1 MMADD
6 LDKLIE
12 DQKAKLAQDK
22 AELENDPPYMEM
34 RNKELEKLSETNKML
49 ISMTKENIPPN
60 SQQNYPLGDYG
71 LSLPLGEECERKKH
85 KLKEELRQ
93 DYRRY
98 LSQGI
103 SQAKRKKNYL
113 TTGEV
118 DPYTQGLSLPI
129 DERRSAKEKLRLER
143 NKEYNQYLRDKEEW
157 NERLR
162 KLGKKN
168 TENEMDRNKKPIAVT
183 RLQSELHTEVQP
195 CNTGTE
201 PPKKDAFTSTE
212 GYEELLSK
220 RWPEEDRYHRL
231 DDEVEL
237 RSRLLNKRLDED
249 LDVPNR
255 RYRGFAS
262 QSVIPVRKHHRLDED
277 RDFGRRYYRMDYDP
291 EISEEMDPRFRCES
305 AYDRKTPRVFCG
317 DRPHLDGIVRD
328 LPADYEDE
336 LKERARVQQI
346 SRTGNSRNQMQISSS
361 ASEQAKSAA
370 EMPYATGLVL
380 GGQDRE
386 LLQRKKEKYRQE
398 LIEQMAEQQRNKRR
412 EKELELTVAAS
423 GARDPEKSPNRLKHF
438 GLTARATEEKLPPE
452 RPRVAFQTPV
462 PVPSASPVNEDFHR
476 GLASTL
482 GEIAAPRLA
491 PMPPPPPPVLTDNYR
506 TPHDDAYYFYGVRNP
521 LDPNLAYYG
530 TGMMGMQPTPNLDPS
545 LGQASVEQSI
555 SNVGQRNTGDT
566 QRSIGVFSEEKTKP
580 SKEATLSYQ
589 QELRQQIREREERR
603 RQEREE
609 KERYEAKIAAEMRN
623 YNPWGRGGGGAP
635 LRDAKGNL
643 ITDLNMMHKQNED
656 AYHNREA
663 RLYEDK
669 RAIVSADLS
678 LASPRPENT
687 EASTNKTAGFTFA
700 QTSPFA
706 RGNVFGEPPSPQH
719 LKRQESYKN
728 FLRLQIRE
736 REERRRQER
745 EEKERYEAKIAA
757 EMRNYNPWG
766 RGGGG
771 APLRDAKGNLIT
783 DLNMMHKQNED
794 AYHNR
799 EARLYEDKRAIVS
812 ADLSLASPRPE
823 NTEASTNKTA
833 GFTFAQTS
841 PFARGNV
848 FGEPPSPQHLK
859 RQESYKNF
867 LRLQIEEKRRRE
879 QAEREKLRME
889 EEEEEKRIAE
899 ERMRIQKAYENE
911 QEEKRKKEEE
921 QRLKNKE
928 MIRLDEERQKEAE
941 KRRKEKEEKQDEQL
955 RQYFEKEKMEE
966 EKKMFARQPSPIIP
980 ALQNKSIRKEERIP
994 SADSNVSYYA
1004 QDPPQPRVPSPPVT
1018 ARRNQLRA
1026 FEERKNV
1033 INELSEMRKQLRS
1046 EEKRLQEQLL
1056 NVASDDDVPITRG
1069 RREKNPKDVFEM
1081 ARLRL
1086 QAPVRRP
1093 PSKEAQDPVNIQNI
1107 WEFNELKYK
1116 DSETRMGLRHMYPDP
1131 PKDDQTLEIQ
1141 QQALLREQQKKLDR
1155 MRMRRETED
1164 DSASGGN
1171 PQTMG
1176 LFRSE
1181 SNEFLKNSQLES
1193 DSTFIGANR
1202 ETFPDL
1208 GEVNLSPQF
1217 PPSARERRRIKQKAL
1232 ACAED
1237 VPPGQTPLLQPDS
1250 FSLHSSFSLDI
1261 DQLKGKNEERWRRLT
1276 ELQQKSAYLGENI
1289 SLGEAD
1295 DLKRAPSNAGRRPSS
1310 VDTVATE
1317 PWLRPG
1323 TSETLQRLMAE
1334 QSSPAKLSPEN
1345 TLQLGWQGL
1354 STAHG

>member
-6 LDKLIE
+6 LDKFIE

-34 RNKELEKLSETNKML
+34 RNKESEKLSETSKML
-49 ISMTKENIPPN
+49 MSMAKENIPPN
-60 SQQNYPLGDYG
+60 SQQNYPSGDYG
-71 LSLPLGEECERKKH
+71 LSLPLGEEYERKKH

-168 TENEMDRNKKPIAVT
+168 TEQNEMDRNKKSVAVM
-183 RLQSELHTEVQP
+183 RLQPELHTEVQP
-195 CNTGTE
+195 CNTGAE

-212 GYEELLSK
+212 GYEELLNK
-220 RWPEEDRYHRL
+220 RWLEEDRYH
-231 DDEVEL
+231 
-237 RSRLLNKRLDED
+237 
-249 LDVPNR
+249 
-255 RYRGFAS
+255 
-262 QSVIPVRKHHRLDED
+262 RKHHRLDED
-277 RDFGRRYYRMDYDP
+277 RDFGRRYYRIDYDP

-305 AYDRKTPRVFCG
+305 AYDRKTPRVFYAE
-317 DRPHLDGIVRD
+317 RPYLDGIVRD

-346 SRTGNSRNQMQISSS
+346 SRTGNSRNQVQISSS
-361 ASEQAKSAA
+361 ANEQAKSAA

-386 LLQRKKEKYRQE
+386 VLQRKKEKYRQE

-412 EKELELTVAAS
+412 EKELELSVAAS
-423 GARDPEKSPNRLKHF
+423 GARDPEKNPNRLKQF
-438 GLTARATEEKLPPE
+438 GLTARASEEKVPPE

-462 PVPSASPVNEDFHR
+462 PVPPASPVNEDFHR

-491 PMPPPPPPVLTDNYR
+491 PVPPPPPPVLTDNYR
-506 TPHDDAYYFYGVRNP
+506 TPYDDAYYFYGVRNP

-530 TGMMGMQPTPNLDPS
+530 TGMMGMQATPNLDPP
-545 LGQASVEQSI
+545 LGQAPVEQSV
-555 SNVGQRNTGDT
+555 SNIGQRNAGDR
-566 QRSIGVFSEEKTKP
+566 QRSIGVVSEEKTKP

-589 QELRQQIREREERR
+589 QELQQQIREREERR

-609 KERYEAKIAAEMRN
+609 KERYEAKLEAEMRN
-623 YNPWGRGGGGAP
+623 YNPWGKGGGGAP

-656 AYHNREA
+656 AYHNPEA

-669 RAIVSADLS
+669 RAIVSVDLS

-687 EASTNKTAGFTFA
+687 EASTNK
-700 QTSPFA
+700 
-706 RGNVFGEPPSPQH
+706 
-719 LKRQESYKN
+719 
-728 FLRLQIRE
+728 I
-736 REERRRQER
+736 
-745 EEKERYEAKIAA
+745 
-757 EMRNYNPWG
+757 
-766 RGGGG
+766 
-771 APLRDAKGNLIT
+771 
-783 DLNMMHKQNED
+783 
-794 AYHNR
+794 
-799 EARLYEDKRAIVS
+799 
-812 ADLSLASPRPE
+812 
-823 NTEASTNKTA
+823 A

-879 QAEREKLRME
+879 EAEREKLRME
-889 EEEEEKRIAE
+889 EEKEEKRLAE
-899 ERMRIQKAYENE
+899 QRMRIQKAYQDE

-921 QRLKNKE
+921 RRLKNKE
-928 MIRLDEERQKEAE
+928 IIRLDEERQKEAE

-966 EKKMFARQPSPIIP
+966 KKMLSRQPSPIVS
-980 ALQNKSIRKEERIP
+980 ALQNKSIREEERIP
-994 SADSNVSYYA
+994 SAESHISYYE
-1004 QDPPQPRVPSPPVT
+1004 QDPPQPRAPSPPVP

-1046 EEKRLQEQLL
+1046 EERRLQEQLL

-1069 RREKNPKDVFEM
+1069 RREKNPKDIFEM

-1093 PSKEAQDPVNIQNI
+1093 SSKEAQDPVNIQNI

-1164 DSASGGN
+1164 HSASGGN

-1176 LFRSE
+1176 LFRNE
-1181 SNEFLKNSQLES
+1181 SNEFLKNSLLES
-1193 DSTFIGANR
+1193 DSAFIGANG
-1202 ETFPDL
+1202 ETFPAL
-1208 GEVNLSPQF
+1208 GEVNLSPQL
-1217 PPSARERRRIKQKAL
+1217 PSSARERRRIKQKAL
-1232 ACAED
+1232 ECAED

-1250 FSLHSSFSLDI
+1250 FSLHSSFSLDV
-1261 DQLKGKNEERWRRLT
+1261 DQLKGKNEERLQRLT
-1276 ELQQKSAYLGENI
+1276 ELQQKSAYLGDSI
-1289 SLGEAD
+1289 SLGEAA
-1295 DLKRAPSNAGRRPSS
+1295 DLAPRLGRRPSS
-1310 VDTVATE
+1310 VDSVATE

-1323 TSETLQRLMAE
+1323 TSETLQRLLAE

-1345 TLQLGWQGL
+1345 TLPLSWQGL

>member
-1 MMADD
+1 MLADD
-6 LDKLIE
+6 LEKSIE
-12 DQKAKLAQDK
+12 DQKAKLARDK

-34 RNKELEKLSETNKML
+34 RNKASDKLFETSKML
-49 ISMTKENIPPN
+49 ISMAKENIPPN
-60 SQQNYPLGDYG
+60 SQQNCPLGDYG
-71 LSLPLGEECERKKH
+71 LSLPLGEEYERKKH

-98 LSQGI
+98 LSQ
-103 SQAKRKKNYL
+103 KNYL

-168 TENEMDRNKKPIAVT
+168 TENEMDGNKNPIAAT
-183 RLQSELHTEVQP
+183 RLQPELHTEVQP
-195 CNTGTE
+195 CNTGVQ

-212 GYEELLSK
+212 GYEELLNK
-220 RWPEEDRYHRL
+220 RWLEEDRYHRL

-255 RYRGFAS
+255 RHRGFAS
-262 QSVIPVRKHHRLDED
+262 QSVIPIRKHHRLDED

-305 AYDRKTPRVFCG
+305 AYDSKTPRIFYAE
-317 DRPHLDGIVRD
+317 RPSLDGIVRD

-346 SRTGNSRNQMQISSS
+346 SRTGNSRNQVQISSS
-361 ASEQAKSAA
+361 ANEPAKSAP

-380 GGQDRE
+380 GGQDQE

-412 EKELELTVAAS
+412 EKELELSVAAS
-423 GARDPEKSPNRLKHF
+423 GAQDPEKKPNRLKQF
-438 GLTARATEEKLPPE
+438 GLTVRASEERVPPE

-506 TPHDDAYYFYGVRNP
+506 TPYDDAYYFYGARNP

-530 TGMMGMQPTPNLDPS
+530 TGMMGMQGTPNLDPP
-545 LGQASVEQSI
+545 LGQAPVEQSVG
-555 SNVGQRNTGDT
+555 NTGQRNTGDR
-566 QRSIGVFSEEKTKP
+566 QRSTGVFSEEKRKP

-589 QELRQQIREREERR
+589 QELQQQIREREERR
-603 RQEREE
+603 RREREE
-609 KERYEAKIAAEMRN
+609 KERYEAKLEAEMRN
-623 YNPWGRGGGGAP
+623 YNPWGKGGGGAP

-643 ITDLNMMHKQNED
+643 I
-656 AYHNREA
+656 
-663 RLYEDK
+663 
-669 RAIVSADLS
+669 S
-678 LASPRPENT
+678 
-687 EASTNKTAGFTFA
+687 FTFA

-719 LKRQESYKN
+719 LR
-728 FLRLQIRE
+728 
-736 REERRRQER
+736 
-745 EEKERYEAKIAA
+745 
-757 EMRNYNPWG
+757 
-766 RGGGG
+766 
-771 APLRDAKGNLIT
+771 
-783 DLNMMHKQNED
+783 
-794 AYHNR
+794 
-799 EARLYEDKRAIVS
+799 
-812 ADLSLASPRPE
+812 
-823 NTEASTNKTA
+823 
-833 GFTFAQTS
+833 
-841 PFARGNV
+841 
-848 FGEPPSPQHLK
+848 

-879 QAEREKLRME
+879 EAEREKLRME
-889 EEEEEKRIAE
+889 EEKEEKRLAE
-899 ERMRIQKAYENE
+899 QRMRIQKAYEDE

-921 QRLKNKE
+921 RRLKNKE
-928 MIRLDEERQKEAE
+928 IIRLDEERQKEAE
-941 KRRKEKEEKQDEQL
+941 KRRKEKEEKQDERL

-966 EKKMFARQPSPIIP
+966 EKKMFSRQPSPIIP
-980 ALQNKSIRKEERIP
+980 ALQNKSVRKEERIP
-994 SADSNVSYYA
+994 SAESHISYYA
-1004 QDPPQPRVPSPPVT
+1004 QDPPQPRVPSPPVP

-1026 FEERKNV
+1026 LEERKNV

-1046 EEKRLQEQLL
+1046 EERRLQEQLL

-1093 PSKEAQDPVNIQNI
+1093 SSKEAQDPVNIQNI
-1107 WEFNELKYK
+1107 WEFNELKYT

-1171 PQTMG
+1171 PQTMR
-1176 LFRSE
+1176 LFRNE
-1181 SNEFLKNSQLES
+1181 SDEFLKNSLLES
-1193 DSTFIGANR
+1193 DSAFIGANG
-1202 ETFPDL
+1202 ETFPAL
-1208 GEVNLSPQF
+1208 GEVNLSPRL
-1217 PPSARERRRIKQKAL
+1217 PLSARERRRIKQKAL
-1232 ACAED
+1232 ECGD
-1237 VPPGQTPLLQPDS
+1237 YVPPDQTQLLQPDG
-1250 FSLHSSFSLDI
+1250 FSLHSNFSLDV
-1261 DQLKGKNEERWRRLT
+1261 DQLKGKNEERLRRLT
-1276 ELQQKSAYLGENI
+1276 ELQRKSAYLGDTI

-1295 DLKRAPSNAGRRPSS
+1295 DLLKRAPAEDGRRPSS

-1323 TSETLQRLMAE
+1323 TSETLRRLMAD
-1334 QSSPAKLSPEN
+1334 QSSPAKLSPDNALLLSWE
-1345 TLQLGWQGL
+1345 GL

>member
-6 LDKLIE
+6 LDKFIE

-34 RNKELEKLSETNKML
+34 RNKESEKLSETSKML
-49 ISMTKENIPPN
+49 ISMAKENIPPN

-71 LSLPLGEECERKKH
+71 LSLPLGEEYERKKH

-168 TENEMDRNKKPIAVT
+168 TENQMDRNKKLTAVT
-183 RLQSELHTEVQP
+183 RLQPELHTEVQP
-195 CNTGTE
+195 CNTGAQ
-201 PPKKDAFTSTE
+201 PPRKDAFTSTE
-212 GYEELLSK
+212 GYEELLNK
-220 RWPEEDRYHRL
+220 RWLEEDRYHRL

-255 RYRGFAS
+255 RHRGFAN
-262 QSVIPVRKHHRLDED
+262 QSVIPITKHHRLDED
-277 RDFGRRYYRMDYDP
+277 CNFGRRYYRMDCDP
-291 EISEEMDPRFRCES
+291 EISEEMDARFRCES
-305 AYDRKTPRVFCG
+305 AYDRKTPRVFYAE
-317 DRPHLDGIVRD
+317 RPCLDGIARD
-328 LPADYEDE
+328 LPADYEDD
-336 LKERARVQQI
+336 LKERARMQQM
-346 SRTGNSRNQMQISSS
+346 SRTGNSRNQVQISS
-361 ASEQAKSAA
+361 AVNEQAKSAA
-370 EMPYATGLVL
+370 EVPYATGLVV

-412 EKELELTVAAS
+412 EKELELSVAAS
-423 GARDPEKSPNRLKHF
+423 GARDPEKKPNRLRQF
-438 GLTARATEEKLPPE
+438 GLTVRASEENIPPE

-462 PVPSASPVNEDFHR
+462 PIPSASPVNEDFHR

-491 PMPPPPPPVLTDNYR
+491 PLPPPPPPVLTDNYR
-506 TPHDDAYYFYGVRNP
+506 TPYDDAYYFYGVRNP

-530 TGMMGMQPTPNLDPS
+530 TGMMGMQPTPNPDPP
-545 LGQASVEQSI
+545 LGQAPVERSV
-555 SNVGQRNTGDT
+555 SNIGQRNTGDR

-589 QELRQQIREREERR
+589 QELQQQIREREERR
-603 RQEREE
+603 KQEREE
-609 KERYEAKIAAEMRN
+609 KERYEAKLEAEMRN

-656 AYHNREA
+656 AFHNPQA

-669 RAIVSADLS
+669 RAIVSVDLS

-687 EASTNKTAGFTFA
+687 EAST
-700 QTSPFA
+700 
-706 RGNVFGEPPSPQH
+706 H
-719 LKRQESYKN
+719 
-728 FLRLQIRE
+728 
-736 REERRRQER
+736 
-745 EEKERYEAKIAA
+745 KI
-757 EMRNYNPWG
+757 
-766 RGGGG
+766 
-771 APLRDAKGNLIT
+771 
-783 DLNMMHKQNED
+783 
-794 AYHNR
+794 
-799 EARLYEDKRAIVS
+799 
-812 ADLSLASPRPE
+812 
-823 NTEASTNKTA
+823 A

-879 QAEREKLRME
+879 EAEREKLRME
-889 EEEEEKRIAE
+889 EEKEEKRLAE
-899 ERMRIQKAYENE
+899 QRMRIQKAYEDE

-921 QRLKNKE
+921 RRLKNKE
-928 MIRLDEERQKEAE
+928 IIRLDEERQKEAE

-966 EKKMFARQPSPIIP
+966 EKKMFSRQPTPIIS

-994 SADSNVSYYA
+994 SAESHLSYYA
-1004 QDPPQPRVPSPPVT
+1004 QDPPQPRVPSPPVP

-1046 EEKRLQEQLL
+1046 EERRLQEQLL
-1056 NVASDDDVPITRG
+1056 NVASDDDVPIARR
-1069 RREKNPKDVFEM
+1069 RREKNPKDIFEM

-1093 PSKEAQDPVNIQNI
+1093 SSKETQDPVNLQNI

-1164 DSASGGN
+1164 DSASGGS

-1176 LFRSE
+1176 LFRNE
-1181 SNEFLKNSQLES
+1181 SNDFLKNSLLES
-1193 DSTFIGANR
+1193 DSAFIDANG
-1202 ETFPDL
+1202 ETFPAL
-1208 GEVNLSPQF
+1208 GEVNLSPQL
-1217 PPSARERRRIKQKAL
+1217 PLSARERRRIKQKVL
-1232 ACAED
+1232 EHAED
-1237 VPPGQTPLLQPDS
+1237 VLPNQTPLLQPDG
-1250 FSLHSSFSLDI
+1250 FSLHSNFSLNV
-1261 DQLKGKNEERWRRLT
+1261 DQLKGKNEERLRRLT
-1276 ELQQKSAYLGENI
+1276 ELQQKSAYLGDSI

-1295 DLKRAPSNAGRRPSS
+1295 DLLKHAPSDASRRPSS

-1323 TSETLQRLMAE
+1323 TSETLQRFMAE

-1345 TLQLGWQGL
+1345 TLPLSWQGL

>member
-6 LDKLIE
+6 LDKFIE

-22 AELENDPPYMEM
+22 AELENDPPYMEV
-34 RNKELEKLSETNKML
+34 RNKESEKLSETSKML
-49 ISMTKENIPPN
+49 ISMAKENIPPN
-60 SQQNYPLGDYG
+60 SQQKYPLGDYG
-71 LSLPLGEECERKKH
+71 LSLPLGEEYERKKH

-98 LSQGI
+98 LSQ
-103 SQAKRKKNYL
+103 
-113 TTGEV
+113 
-118 DPYTQGLSLPI
+118 
-129 DERRSAKEKLRLER
+129 EKLRLER

-183 RLQSELHTEVQP
+183 RHQPELHTEVQP
-195 CNTGTE
+195 CNTGAE

-212 GYEELLSK
+212 GYEELLNK
-220 RWPEEDRYHRL
+220 RWLEEDRYYRL

-255 RYRGFAS
+255 RHRGFAS
-262 QSVIPVRKHHRLDED
+262 QSVIPIRKHHRLDED

-305 AYDRKTPRVFCG
+305 TYDRKTPRVFYAE
-317 DRPHLDGIVRD
+317 RPYLDGIVRD

-336 LKERARVQQI
+336 LKERARMQQI
-346 SRTGNSRNQMQISSS
+346 SRTGNSRNQVQISAS
-361 ASEQAKSAA
+361 ANEQAKSAA

-412 EKELELTVAAS
+412 EKELELSVAAS
-423 GARDPEKSPNRLKHF
+423 GARDPEKKPNRLKQF
-438 GLTARATEEKLPPE
+438 GLIARTSEEKVPPE
-452 RPRVAFQTPV
+452 KPRVAFQTPV
-462 PVPSASPVNEDFHR
+462 PVLSASPLNEDFHR

-506 TPHDDAYYFYGVRNP
+506 TPYDDAYYFYGARNP

-530 TGMMGMQPTPNLDPS
+530 TGMMGMQPTPNLDPP
-545 LGQASVEQSI
+545 LGQALGEQSV
-555 SNVGQRNTGDT
+555 SNTGQRNTGDR
-566 QRSIGVFSEEKTKP
+566 QRSIGVFSEEKPKS
-580 SKEATLSYQ
+580 SKEAILSYQ
-589 QELRQQIREREERR
+589 QELQQQIREREERR
-603 RQEREE
+603 RQEKEE
-609 KERYEAKIAAEMRN
+609 KERYEAKLEAEMRN
-623 YNPWGRGGGGAP
+623 YNPWGKGGGGAP

-656 AYHNREA
+656 AYLNPEA

-669 RAIVSADLS
+669 RAIVSVDLS

-687 EASTNKTAGFTFA
+687 EASTNK
-700 QTSPFA
+700 
-706 RGNVFGEPPSPQH
+706 
-719 LKRQESYKN
+719 
-728 FLRLQIRE
+728 I
-736 REERRRQER
+736 
-745 EEKERYEAKIAA
+745 
-757 EMRNYNPWG
+757 
-766 RGGGG
+766 
-771 APLRDAKGNLIT
+771 
-783 DLNMMHKQNED
+783 
-794 AYHNR
+794 
-799 EARLYEDKRAIVS
+799 
-812 ADLSLASPRPE
+812 
-823 NTEASTNKTA
+823 A

-879 QAEREKLRME
+879 EAEREKLRME
-889 EEEEEKRIAE
+889 DEKEEKRLAE
-899 ERMRIQKAYENE
+899 QRMKIRKAYEVE

-921 QRLKNKE
+921 RRLKNKE
-928 MIRLDEERQKEAE
+928 IIRLDEERQKEAE
-941 KRRKEKEEKQDEQL
+941 KRRKEREERQDEQL

-966 EKKMFARQPSPIIP
+966 EKKMFSRQPSPIVP
-980 ALQNKSIRKEERIP
+980 ALQNKSIRREERIP
-994 SADSNVSYYA
+994 SAESHLSYYA
-1004 QDPPQPRVPSPPVT
+1004 QDPPQPRVPSPPVP

-1046 EEKRLQEQLL
+1046 EERRLQEQLL
-1056 NVASDDDVPITRG
+1056 NVASDDEVPVTRG
-1069 RREKNPKDVFEM
+1069 RRERNPKDIFEM

-1093 PSKEAQDPVNIQNI
+1093 SSKEAQDPVNIQNI

-1176 LFRSE
+1176 LFRNE
-1181 SNEFLKNSQLES
+1181 SNEFLKNSLLES
-1193 DSTFIGANR
+1193 DSAFIGANG
-1202 ETFPDL
+1202 ETFPAL
-1208 GEVNLSPQF
+1208 GEVNLSPQL

-1232 ACAED
+1232 ERAED
-1237 VPPGQTPLLQPDS
+1237 VPAGQAPLLQPDS
-1250 FSLHSSFSLDI
+1250 FSLHSNFSLDV
-1261 DQLKGKNEERWRRLT
+1261 DQLKGKNEERLHRLT
-1276 ELQQKSAYLGENI
+1276 ELQQKSPYLGDNI
-1289 SLGEAD
+1289 SLGGGAD
-1295 DLKRAPSNAGRRPSS
+1295 LLKPAPANAGRRPSS
-1310 VDTVATE
+1310 ADTVATE

-1323 TSETLQRLMAE
+1323 TSETLQRFMAE
-1334 QSSPAKLSPEN
+1334 ESSPAKLSPEN
-1345 TLQLGWQGL
+1345 TLPLGWQGL